1 MDLKNVFIGGKFTMQ
16 KLIGIGSFGEIYLG
30 NKN

>member
-16 KLIGIGSFGEIYLG
+16 KLIGVGSFGEIYLG
-30 NKN
+30 I